1 MFTDQH
7 SPERGASLVELLVAT
22 TLFALVSVFM
32 YSSVIDVSALQL
44 EQHTRAQAA
53 TNANVARTRVL
64 GDATTATS
72 ALCAD
77 SSTLSLSIGSGPA
90 TLVEYYVSEGD
101 LVRWAL
107 PPDKE
112 SLVAEDVAALGCFSF
127 GSDGIA
133 VDLDLGTADHPF
145 HVFMRISDS
154 GAVP

>member
-1 MFTDQH
+1 MHADRN
-7 SPERGASLVELLVAT
+7 SPERGTSLIELLIAT
-22 TLFALVSVFM
+22 TLFSLVSVFM
-32 YSSVIDVSALQL
+32 YSAASEVSALQL
-44 EQHTRAQAA
+44 EQQTRTRAA
-53 TNANVARTRVL
+53 TNANVARARVL

-77 SSTLSLSIGSGPA
+77 ASTLSLSIGLGPA
-90 TLVEYYVSEGD
+90 TLVEYYVSDGE
-101 LVRWAL
+101 LVRWTL

-112 SLVAEDVAALGCFSF
+112 SLVAEDVAALDCFSF